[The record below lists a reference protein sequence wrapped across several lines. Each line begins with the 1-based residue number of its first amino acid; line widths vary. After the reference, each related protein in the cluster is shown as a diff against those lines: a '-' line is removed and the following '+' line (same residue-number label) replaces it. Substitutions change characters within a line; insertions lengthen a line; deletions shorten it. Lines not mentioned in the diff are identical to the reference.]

1 MRTAVITR
9 TTRETDITLTLT
21 LDGSGKTSLSTG
33 IGFFDH
39 MLDALCRFGQLD
51 LALTCR
57 GDLHV
62 DAHHTVEDVGICLG
76 RAIRDALGDRAANPV
91 EGSYTNYLLD
101 NGVEKICKKV
111 GEEASETIIA
121 AMKANKEEVT
131 YEAADLLYHLMVL
144 LYQQGVT
151 LDDVWAEMA
160 RRR

>member
-1 MRTAVITR
+1 MRTAAITR

-76 RAIRDALGDRAANPV
+76 RAIRDALGDRAASAAPRVPICRWTKPLRLPRWTSAAARIWFSTRNLPPPCA
-91 EGSYTNYLLD
+91 GSSTR
-101 NGVEKICKKV
+101 
-111 GEEASETIIA
+111 S
-121 AMKANKEEVT
+121 
-131 YEAADLLYHLMVL
+131 
-144 LYQQGVT
+144 
-151 LDDVWAEMA
+151 W
-160 RRR
+160 RRNSSVRSP

>member
-1 MRTAVITR
+1 MYVDEDAPATANV
-9 TTRETDITLTLT
+9 L
-21 LDGSGKTSLSTG
+21 
-33 IGFFDH
+33 
-39 MLDALCRFGQLD
+39 Q
-51 LALTCR
+51 
-57 GDLHV
+57 
-62 DAHHTVEDVGICLG
+62 EDYATI
-76 RAIRDALGDRAANPV
+76 ADRAANPV

-144 LYQQGVT
+144 LYQQSVT